1 MNEWDEF
8 DGLFQRMMRPFK
20 DLDNVWDEMRSFG
33 NTQTFGPYYY
43 GYSVTV
49 GPDGKPVVKEY
60 GNLRQGLLPNAEV
73 REPLV
78 DVLVD
83 DKEKVLKVVAEM
95 PGVEKNDIKIEV
107 VGRTIVLDAERGEKK
122 YSTKVPIK
130 HKVDENSIK
139 ATYAN
144 GILEIRCN
152 LREDPRPQGKK
163 VEVE

>member
-1 MNEWDEF
+1 M
-8 DGLFQRMMRPFK
+8 GL
-20 DLDNVWDEMRSFG
+20 DDVWNEMRSSA
-33 NTQTFGPYYY
+33 NMQTFGPYYY

-49 GPDGKPVVKEY
+49 GADGKPVVKEY
-60 GNLRQGLLPNAEV
+60 GNLRQGLLPSAEA
-73 REPLV
+73 REPFV

-95 PGVEKNDIKIEV
+95 PGVEKKDIKIEV
-107 VGRTIVLDAERGEKK
+107 VGRTIMLEAENGEKK

-139 ATYAN
+139 ASFAI
-144 GILEIRCN
+144 GILEIRCK
-152 LREDPRPQGKK
+152 LKEDPRPQGKK